1 MNIVIVVH
9 YLFPHITGTDV
20 GAYEQAKRYTRLGH
34 KVTMVSSN
42 LHNSPSEEV
51 KDGINII
58 RVNAL
63 NFLEK
68 VGIPYPIF
76 SPALYTVL
84 KKQIKQADIV
94 HVHGMLYMS
103 TILAIRLAR
112 SYKKPVVLTQTA
124 PDKYHF
130 RPKETSNLVSKFI
143 DRSKGLIIALL
154 ESISLYIGKRNLL
167 LSNQITTLS
176 IPLKKMLVEMG
187 IKEEQIEYISNGVD
201 TDSFHPVAREEK
213 MVLRRELNLPENEK
227 LILSIGRFV
236 PKKGLDIFIG
246 AADPEYQLVLV
257 SRGNFEPYIKNAQ
270 GKVIVL
276 DPMPQERLKKVYQAC
291 DIFVLAAAGEDVF
304 SLVLM
309 EAMAC
314 GLPVITSNDPFYLDY
329 VDGKNISLVEPSPE
343 SIRKHIKKILADP
356 ELSSRMSDYSRTIAE
371 EKFSWDSRIQQ
382 YVTIYN
388 RLLGR
393 HEHNSKPDVQLIH
406 LFPPRTG
413 HTKPKQ
419 DLTL

>member
-42 LHNSPSEEV
+42 LHNSPSQEV
-51 KDGINII
+51 KDGINIV

-63 NFLEK
+63 NFLER

-76 SPALYTVL
+76 SPALYSVL
-84 KKQIKQADIV
+84 KKQIKQTDIV

-103 TILAIRLAR
+103 TILAIRLAKF
-112 SYKKPVVLTQTA
+112 YKKPVVLTQTA

-130 RPKETSNLVSKFI
+130 RPKETSNLLIKLL
-143 DRSKGLIIALL
+143 DRGKGLLIALL
-154 ESISLYIGKRNLL
+154 EAISLYIGKRNLS

-176 IPLKKMLVEMG
+176 TPLKKMLVEMG

-201 TDSFHPVAREEK
+201 TDAFHPVNEEEK
-213 MVLRRELNLPENEK
+213 LVLRRELNLPENEK

-246 AADPEYQLVLV
+246 AAASEYQLVLV
-257 SRGNFEPYIKNAQ
+257 SRGNFGPYIKNAQ

-314 GLPVITSNDPFYLDY
+314 GLPIITSNDPFYLNY
-329 VDGKNISLVEPSPE
+329 VDGDTMMLVEPTSE
-343 SIRKHIKKILADP
+343 NIRRSIKEVLNNATLRLH
-356 ELSSRMSDYSRTIAE
+356 MSQYSRAKALET
-371 EKFSWDSRIQQ
+371 FSWDSRIQK
-382 YVTIYN
+382 YLAIYD
-388 RLLGR
+388 RLCGGNTYR
-393 HEHNSKPDVQLIH
+393 A
-406 LFPPRTG
+406 
-413 HTKPKQ
+413 
-419 DLTL
+419 

>member
-42 LHNSPSEEV
+42 LHNSPSQEV
-51 KDGINII
+51 KDGINIV

-63 NFLEK
+63 NFLER

-76 SPALYTVL
+76 SPALYFVL
-84 KKQIKQADIV
+84 KKQIKQTDIV

-103 TILAIRLAR
+103 TILAIRLAKF
-112 SYKKPVVLTQTA
+112 YKKPVVLTQTA

-130 RPKETSNLVSKFI
+130 RPKETSNLLMKLL
-143 DRSKGLIIALL
+143 DRGKGLLIALL
-154 ESISLYIGKRNLL
+154 EAISLYIGKRNLS

-176 IPLKKMLVEMG
+176 TPLKKMLVEMG

-201 TDSFHPVAREEK
+201 TDAFHPVNEEEK
-213 MVLRRELNLPENEK
+213 LVLRRELNLPENEK

-246 AADPEYQLVLV
+246 AAASEYQLVLV
-257 SRGNFEPYIKNAQ
+257 SRGNFGPYIKNAQ

-314 GLPVITSNDPFYLDY
+314 GLPIITSNDPFYLNY
-329 VDGKNISLVEPSPE
+329 VDGDTMMLVEPTSE
-343 SIRKHIKKILADP
+343 NIRRSIKEVLNNATLRLH
-356 ELSSRMSDYSRTIAE
+356 MSQYSRAKALET
-371 EKFSWDSRIQQ
+371 FSWDSRIQK
-382 YVTIYN
+382 YIAIYD
-388 RLLGR
+388 RLCGGNTYR
-393 HEHNSKPDVQLIH
+393 A
-406 LFPPRTG
+406 
-413 HTKPKQ
+413 
-419 DLTL
+419 

>member
-1 MNIVIVVH
+1 
-9 YLFPHITGTDV
+9 
-20 GAYEQAKRYTRLGH
+20 
-34 KVTMVSSN
+34 MVSSN
-42 LHNSPSEEV
+42 LHNSPSQEV
-51 KDGINII
+51 KDGINIV

-63 NFLEK
+63 NFLER

-76 SPALYTVL
+76 SPALYSVL
-84 KKQIKQADIV
+84 KKQIKQTDIV

-103 TILAIRLAR
+103 TILAIRLAKF
-112 SYKKPVVLTQTA
+112 YKKPVVLTQTA

-130 RPKETSNLVSKFI
+130 RPKETSNLLMKLL
-143 DRSKGLIIALL
+143 DRGKGLLIALL
-154 ESISLYIGKRNLL
+154 EAISLYIGKRNLS

-176 IPLKKMLVEMG
+176 TPLKKMLVEMG

-201 TDSFHPVAREEK
+201 TDAFHPVNEEEK
-213 MVLRRELNLPENEK
+213 LVLRRELNLPENEK

-246 AADPEYQLVLV
+246 AAASEYQLVLV
-257 SRGNFEPYIKNAQ
+257 SRGNFGPYIKNAQ

-314 GLPVITSNDPFYLDY
+314 GLPIITSNDPFYLNY
-329 VDGKNISLVEPSPE
+329 VDGDTMMLVEPTSE
-343 SIRKHIKKILADP
+343 NIRRSIKEVLNNATLRLH
-356 ELSSRMSDYSRTIAE
+356 MSQYSRAKALET
-371 EKFSWDSRIQQ
+371 FSWDSRIQK
-382 YVTIYN
+382 YLAIYD
-388 RLLGR
+388 RLCGG
-393 HEHNSKPDVQLIH
+393 NTYIA
-406 LFPPRTG
+406 
-413 HTKPKQ
+413 
-419 DLTL
+419 

>member
-42 LHNSPSEEV
+42 LHNSPSQEV
-51 KDGINII
+51 KDGINIV

-63 NFLEK
+63 NFLER

-76 SPALYTVL
+76 SPALYSVL
-84 KKQIKQADIV
+84 KKQIKQTDIV

-103 TILAIRLAR
+103 TILAIRLAKF
-112 SYKKPVVLTQTA
+112 YKKPVVLTQTA

-130 RPKETSNLVSKFI
+130 RPKETSNLLMKLL
-143 DRSKGLIIALL
+143 DRGQGLLIALL
-154 ESISLYIGKRNLL
+154 EAISLYIGKRNLS

-176 IPLKKMLVEMG
+176 TPLKKMLVEMG

-201 TDSFHPVAREEK
+201 TDAFHPVNEEEK
-213 MVLRRELNLPENEK
+213 LVLRRELNLPENEK

-246 AADPEYQLVLV
+246 AAASEYQLVLV
-257 SRGNFEPYIKNAQ
+257 SRGNFGPYIKNAQ

-314 GLPVITSNDPFYLDY
+314 GLPIITSNDPFYLNY
-329 VDGKNISLVEPSPE
+329 VDGDTMMLVEPTSE
-343 SIRKHIKKILADP
+343 NIRRSIKEVLNNATLRLH
-356 ELSSRMSDYSRTIAE
+356 MSQYSRAKALET
-371 EKFSWDSRIQQ
+371 FSWDSRIQK
-382 YVTIYN
+382 YLAIYD
-388 RLLGR
+388 RLCGG
-393 HEHNSKPDVQLIH
+393 NTYIA
-406 LFPPRTG
+406 
-413 HTKPKQ
+413 
-419 DLTL
+419 

>member
-42 LHNSPSEEV
+42 LHNSPSQEV
-51 KDGINII
+51 KDGINIVRI
-58 RVNAL
+58 NAL
-63 NFLEK
+63 NFLER

-76 SPALYTVL
+76 SPALYSVL
-84 KKQIKQADIV
+84 KKQIKQTDIV

-103 TILAIRLAR
+103 TILAIRLAKF
-112 SYKKPVVLTQTA
+112 YKKPVVLTQTA

-130 RPKETSNLVSKFI
+130 RPKETSNLLIKLL
-143 DRSKGLIIALL
+143 DRGKGLLIALL
-154 ESISLYIGKRNLL
+154 EAISLYIGKRNLS

-176 IPLKKMLVEMG
+176 TPLKKMLVEMG

-201 TDSFHPVAREEK
+201 TDAFHPVNEEEK
-213 MVLRRELNLPENEK
+213 LVLRRELNLPENEK

-246 AADPEYQLVLV
+246 AAASEYQLVLV
-257 SRGNFEPYIKNAQ
+257 SRGNFGPYIKNAQ

-314 GLPVITSNDPFYLDY
+314 GLPIITSNDPFYLNY
-329 VDGKNISLVEPSPE
+329 VDGDTMMLVEPTSE
-343 SIRKHIKKILADP
+343 NIRRSIKEVLNNATLRLH
-356 ELSSRMSDYSRTIAE
+356 MSQYSRAKALET
-371 EKFSWDSRIQQ
+371 FSWDRRIQK
-382 YVTIYN
+382 YLAIYD
-388 RLLGR
+388 RLCGGNTYR
-393 HEHNSKPDVQLIH
+393 A
-406 LFPPRTG
+406 
-413 HTKPKQ
+413 
-419 DLTL
+419 

>member
-34 KVTMVSSN
+34 KATMVSSN

-63 NFLEK
+63 NFLER

-103 TILAIRLAR
+103 TILAIRLAK
-112 SYKKPVVLTQTA
+112 SYRKPVVLTQTA

-130 RPKETSNLVSKFI
+130 RPKEASNLLMKLL
-143 DRSKGLIIALL
+143 DRGKGLLITLL
-154 ESISLYIGKRNLL
+154 EAVSLYIGKRNLS
-167 LSNQITTLS
+167 LSDQITTLS
-176 IPLKKMLVEMG
+176 TPLKKMLVEMG
-187 IKEEQIEYISNGVD
+187 IEEEHIEYISNGVD
-201 TDSFHPVAREEK
+201 TDSFYPVNEEEK
-213 MVLRRELNLPENEK
+213 LGLRRELNLPENAK

-257 SRGNFEPYIKNAQ
+257 SRGNFEPYIKNAR

-276 DPMPQERLKKVYQAC
+276 DPMSQERLQKVYQAC

-314 GLPVITSNDPFYLDY
+314 GLPIITSNDPFYLNY
-329 VDGKNISLVEPSPE
+329 VDGQNIFLVEPTSAKIRE
-343 SIRKHIKKILADP
+343 SIKKIINDQHRAS
-356 ELSSRMSDYSRTIAE
+356 EMSAYSRAKALET
-371 EKFSWDSRIQQ
+371 FSWDSRIQE

-388 RLLGR
+388 RLVNQ
-393 HEHNSKPDVQLIH
+393 EE
-406 LFPPRTG
+406 
-413 HTKPKQ
+413 TKV
-419 DLTL
+419 

>member
-42 LHNSPSEEV
+42 LHNSPSQEV
-51 KDGINII
+51 KDGINIV

-63 NFLEK
+63 NFLER

-76 SPALYTVL
+76 SPALYSVL
-84 KKQIKQADIV
+84 KKQIKQTDIV

-103 TILAIRLAR
+103 TILAIRLAKF
-112 SYKKPVVLTQTA
+112 YKKPVVLTQTA

-130 RPKETSNLVSKFI
+130 RPKETSNLLMKLL
-143 DRSKGLIIALL
+143 DRGKGLLIALL
-154 ESISLYIGKRNLL
+154 EAISLYIGKRNLS

-176 IPLKKMLVEMG
+176 TPLKKMLVEMG

-201 TDSFHPVAREEK
+201 TDAFHPVNEEEK
-213 MVLRRELNLPENEK
+213 LVLRRELNLPENEK

-246 AADPEYQLVLV
+246 AAASEYQLVLV
-257 SRGNFEPYIKNAQ
+257 SRGNFGPYIKNAQ

-314 GLPVITSNDPFYLDY
+314 GLPIITSNDPFYLNY
-329 VDGKNISLVEPSPE
+329 VDGDTMMLVEPTSE
-343 SIRKHIKKILADP
+343 NIRRSIKEVLNNATLRLH
-356 ELSSRMSDYSRTIAE
+356 MSQYSRAKALET
-371 EKFSWDSRIQQ
+371 FSWDSRIQK
-382 YVTIYN
+382 YLAIYD
-388 RLLGR
+388 RLCGG
-393 HEHNSKPDVQLIH
+393 NTYIA
-406 LFPPRTG
+406 
-413 HTKPKQ
+413 
-419 DLTL
+419 